1 MSHHAL
7 TLLARDLDAQHAG
20 MSPAD
25 CAILASQLRLY
36 AAKWARESRALD
48 EVVENARE
56 EALQAELDGPEP
68 LMPQPTLHPVRLSA
82 DLMAVRRDVLG
93 ELDAVIAAQVREVR
107 QARAQRGEAG

>member
-1 MSHHAL
+1 VSHHAL

-48 EVVENARE
+48 EVVDNARE
-56 EALQAELDGPEP
+56 EALQAELAGPEP
-68 LMPQPTLHPVRLSA
+68 LMPPPTLQVRLSP